1 MDTERDRSAR
11 GTRRAQARPEH
22 TDRTPIALREPSS
35 AAAPGDAPL
44 PITAPTTRCAHDGWV
59 QAAALTRDAGLAATG
74 DSNGEVRIWAPRSHT
89 PARAA
94 YAHGSW
100 VLAIAFAPRGDVVV
114 SAGADGGIVRYDL
127 ATGERAWLGTHEG
140 SVRAIAFAPDG
151 RSFATGGSD
160 GTVRITS
167 VGGAPL
173 AVCDHG
179 EPVRAVGFSP
189 CGTKLATAGAAG
201 VTRLWDPATGA
212 PVGKFEPPAAS
223 VQALAFSR
231 DGTLCTTAHRDG
243 SLTVW
248 DADRATLLGRVEPDD
263 PGPPAWC
270 VTLGPYAQRFAT
282 GGADGVAA
290 VRDAYGRT
298 VARVRHGAPIR
309 TGAFSANGTTLV
321 TGGNDG
327 SALLWSLPPRRSPG

>member
-1 MDTERDRSAR
+1 MLGVSALVRRGQIAQRSLGGR
-11 GTRRAQARPEH
+11 
-22 TDRTPIALREPSS
+22 PIALREPSS

-231 DGTLCTTAHRDG
+231 DGTLCTTARSPHCMSMAMWVVRMT
-243 SLTVW
+243 SQSRKTMS
-248 DADRATLLGRVEPDD
+248 ANS
-263 PGPPAWC
+263 
-270 VTLGPYAQRFAT
+270 
-282 GGADGVAA
+282 GAEVS
-290 VRDAYGRT
+290 
-298 VARVRHGAPIR
+298 APISSARPQSHQITLPWTRMLR
-309 TGAFSANGTTLV
+309 TGRS
-321 TGGNDG
+321 
-327 SALLWSLPPRRSPG
+327 WKPPSQRRPLSTMAS